1 MESQTKRTS
10 SAKNLGRIRAPAFLS
25 SLLSRRPV
33 NSSLLNPKS
42 SLGHVRASG
51 VVGMTM
57 IELAIVMGIVSILMA
72 LVLGLARHVDASV
85 KIRHAQADLGEWHET
100 LNRWYLQFGE
110 YPYARID
117 TTRNDP
123 NEPFDFDNWSLTTP
137 SRYPLAILTNDTDS
151 SGCYVRFE
159 RNGTTTNIT
168 FRSFLT
174 TAVSTIDPWGTPYIY
189 LPSDNAQ
196 AYTLFSCGPNRRTLI
211 GNRRV
216 PSGSPVSDI
225 DPTLD
230 DIYFE
235 R

>member
-1 MESQTKRTS
+1 
-10 SAKNLGRIRAPAFLS
+10 
-25 SLLSRRPV
+25 
-33 NSSLLNPKS
+33 
-42 SLGHVRASG
+42 
-51 VVGMTM
+51 MTM

-85 KIRHAQADLGEWHET
+85 KIRRAQAELGEWHES
-100 LNRWYLQFGE
+100 LNRWHLQFGE
-110 YPYARID
+110 YPHARIKTD
-117 TTRNDP
+117 VDSV
-123 NEPFDFDNWSLTTP
+123 DSLDSVDWDLTTP

-159 RNGTTTNIT
+159 HDGVPTNIT

-174 TAVSTIDPWGTPYIY
+174 TAVSTVDPWGTPYIY

-196 AYTLFSCGPNRRTLI
+196 SYELFSCGPNRRTLI
-211 GNRRV
+211 GNQRV
-216 PSGSPVSDI
+216 PSGSAVSAL
-225 DPTLD
+225 DPALD

>member
-1 MESQTKRTS
+1 M
-10 SAKNLGRIRAPAFLS
+10 PAFQS
-25 SLLSRRPV
+25 SLLSRRPA

-42 SLGHVRASG
+42 SIGHARASG
-51 VVGMTM
+51 VAGGMTM

-117 TTRNDP
+117 TTRDDSDDLLNSI
-123 NEPFDFDNWSLTTP
+123 NWKLDQP
-137 SRYPLAILTNDTDS
+137 RNYPLTILTNRCEIIMPL
-151 SGCYVRFE
+151 SGS
-159 RNGTTTNIT
+159 TTTNIT

-174 TAVSTIDPWGTPYIY
+174 TAVSTVDPWGMPYIY
-189 LPSDNAQ
+189 LTSDNAQ
-196 AYTLFSCGPNRRTLI
+196 AYTLFSCGPDRK
-211 GNRRV
+211 
-216 PSGSPVSDI
+216 SADI
-225 DPTLD
+225 PTGAASTPDPTLD
-230 DIYFE
+230 DIHFE

>member
-1 MESQTKRTS
+1 
-10 SAKNLGRIRAPAFLS
+10 
-25 SLLSRRPV
+25 
-33 NSSLLNPKS
+33 
-42 SLGHVRASG
+42 
-51 VVGMTM
+51 MTM

-85 KIRHAQADLGEWHET
+85 KIRRAQAELGEWHET
-100 LNRWYLQFGE
+100 LNRWHLQFGE
-110 YPYARID
+110 YPHARID
-117 TTRNDP
+117 TTAVDP
-123 NEPFDFDNWSLTTP
+123 DDSVDSLDFVDSID
-137 SRYPLAILTNDTDS
+137 PLALLTNRCEIIMPL
-151 SGCYVRFE
+151 SGS
-159 RNGTTTNIT
+159 TTTINIT

-174 TAVSTIDPWGTPYIY
+174 TAVSTVDPWGTPYIY

>member
-1 MESQTKRTS
+1 
-10 SAKNLGRIRAPAFLS
+10 
-25 SLLSRRPV
+25 
-33 NSSLLNPKS
+33 
-42 SLGHVRASG
+42 
-51 VVGMTM
+51 MTL
-57 IELAIVMGIVSILMA
+57 IELGIVIGIVSILMA
-72 LVLGLARHVDASV
+72 LVLGLARHVNATV
-85 KIRHAQADLGEWHET
+85 KIRRAQTELGEWHDT
-100 LNRWYLQFGE
+100 LNRWRLQFGE
-110 YPYARID
+110 YPHARID
-117 TTRNDP
+117 TTRDDSVDLLDSIDW
-123 NEPFDFDNWSLTTP
+123 ELTLP
-137 SRYPLAILTNDTDS
+137 RDHPLTILTNRCETIMPLP
-151 SGCYVRFE
+151 
-159 RNGTTTNIT
+159 NGTTTNIT

>member
-110 YPYARID
+110 YPHAHID
-117 TTRNDP
+117 TTRDDSVDL
-123 NEPFDFDNWSLTTP
+123 FDSIDWELTLP
-137 SRYPLAILTNDTDS
+137 RDHPLTILTNRCETIMPLP
-151 SGCYVRFE
+151 
-159 RNGTTTNIT
+159 NGTTTNIT

-174 TAVSTIDPWGTPYIY
+174 TAISTVDPWGMPYIY

-211 GNRRV
+211 DSQQI
-216 PSGSPVSDI
+216 PTGSPASDL

>member
-1 MESQTKRTS
+1 MESQIKRTS
-10 SAKNLGRIRAPAFLS
+10 PAKNLGRIRAPAFLS

-72 LVLGLARHVDASV
+72 LVLGLARHVDATV
-85 KIRHAQADLGEWHET
+85 KIRRAQADLGEWHET
-100 LNRWYLQFGE
+100 LNRWHLQFGE
-110 YPYARID
+110 YPHARIKTD
-117 TTRNDP
+117 VDSV
-123 NEPFDFDNWSLTTP
+123 DSLDSVDWDLTTP
-137 SRYPLAILTNDTDS
+137 SRYPLTILTNR
-151 SGCYVRFE
+151 CE
-159 RNGTTTNIT
+159 IIMPLPNGTTTNIT

-174 TAVSTIDPWGTPYIY
+174 TAVSTVDPWGTPYIY

-196 AYTLFSCGPNRRTLI
+196 SYELFSCGPNRRTLI
-211 GNRRV
+211 GNQRV
-216 PSGSPVSDI
+216 PSGSAVSDL
-225 DPTLD
+225 DPALD